1 MICGTPYSPA
11 KALIAFARDFF
22 EYLARGEYGSALG
35 KLDASAL
42 QRWDK
47 VTLQR
52 AISSA
57 TGGVLITSADGLRQS
72 AKPSVEEVS
81 SGEYILKQ
89 RLPLEEKWGG
99 APLLFFVLDR
109 SPVRSIFTSSW
120 SRSIETVGGRKV
132 CFRSFSARGAGW
144 IFNLA
149 TDMLFQTPGFGQ
161 ERSVDMNTDDL

>member
-11 KALIAFARDFF
+11 KAFIEFARDFF

-57 TGGVLITSADGLRQS
+57 TGGALITSADGLTQS

-81 SGEYILKQ
+81 SGEYILKH
-89 RLPLEEKWGG
+89 RLPLEGKWGSAYAIFRFRQKPG
-99 APLLFFVLDR
+99 TEYFHVELVRIDPGSPDRLLSNAKNGVTRLPA
-109 SPVRSIFTSSW
+109 SGT
-120 SRSIETVGGRKV
+120 E
-132 CFRSFSARGAGW
+132 C
-144 IFNLA
+144 
-149 TDMLFQTPGFGQ
+149 
-161 ERSVDMNTDDL
+161 